1 MSELNPLL
9 RNNKKWA
16 ANMEVNHP
24 VFFNE
29 LVS

>member
-1 MSELNPLL
+1 MSKLDPLL
-9 RNNKKWA
+9 HNNKKWV

-29 LVS
+29 LVL